1 MKIHTLRN
9 LTLSF
14 LYILIL
20 VMLLSCQDRNSI
32 TENSSME
39 TDLPKNKSLAEKPPM
54 GWNSWDCFGW
64 SVTEEEVIAN
74 ADYMARHLKDLGY
87 EYVVI
92 DMGWYAD
99 SAASDFEAFVHETI
113 PVKPHYALDE
123 YGRLLPDP
131 VKFPSSAGGKGFKPL
146 ADYVHSLGLK
156 FGVHLLRGIP
166 WESAEKNLPIKGTTF
181 NTLSIS
187 LPLMGCEWYDGFY
200 GVDMTKPGAQEYYN
214 SVFELFAEWGID
226 FVKVDDMVN
235 IPELEGISKAS
246 RNCSRDIVLSVVPG
260 DIPVDILKKNAHM
273 ARTGFDFWDVWQMLK
288 VGFPVA
294 ASAVKT
300 SEPGYWPDLDM
311 LPIGKIGI
319 KISYKGPDPRISNFN
334 KEELHSLLTL
344 WYIAKMPLFIGG
356 NLPETDSLT
365 YELIT
370 DKEALDVNRNSIN
383 NRQIKFKNAII
394 IWTSDIPDSKDKY
407 LAFFNQWES
416 KVPVNISMNFD
427 QIGLDPSFEYK
438 VRDLWEKKDLGI
450 YRSEFSYPVKAHS
463 AGLYRVSTKE

>member
-1 MKIHTLRN
+1 
-9 LTLSF
+9 
-14 LYILIL
+14 
-20 VMLLSCQDRNSI
+20 MLLSCQDRNSI

-273 ARTGFDFWDVWQMLK
+273 ARTGFDFWDVWQMQK

-394 IWTSDIPDSKDKY
+394 IWTSDIPDLKDKY